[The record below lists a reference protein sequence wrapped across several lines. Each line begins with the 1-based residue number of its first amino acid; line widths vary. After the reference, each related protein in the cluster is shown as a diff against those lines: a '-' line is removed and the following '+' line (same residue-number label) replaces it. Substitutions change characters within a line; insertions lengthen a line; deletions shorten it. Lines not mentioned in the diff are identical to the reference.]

1 MPSTSAISWVV
12 APWKQRAA
20 KTRAAASMISGSR
33 RRWHR
38 RERRAD
44 GRVTTVMG
52 TCSPVPA
59 RRRRPGIVL
68 CHGDELNST
77 YSAIDKARVGERPSM
92 SMRPDGRPP
101 FRADHI
107 GSLLRPPALRQAFRR
122 RAGGE
127 IGEDEFTRI
136 QDDCVRA
143 AVRMQQETGLE
154 VVTDGEFRRGS
165 YWGRFVERTEG
176 LEVRAALLKF
186 RDDHGHEVDFTAPYA
201 TAPMRRAHPLA
212 LDEFLFLR
220 DEATVTAKI
229 TLPAPSTMHFLR
241 FADFA
246 DRNAYADVDAFFAD
260 LIAVFAQEMDGL
272 VQAGC
277 QYVQLDEIAIALLCD
292 PAIRERVAAA
302 GGDPGALVDRYI
314 DAING
319 AVAACPDEV
328 VVGVHMCR
336 GNFRGHYLAD
346 GGYDAVAE
354 RFFAGTDAHHFL
366 LEYDTPR
373 AGDFAP
379 LRFVPNGKG
388 VVLGLI
394 SSKTPV
400 LESLDSLQRR
410 AEEAASHI
418 DLDRLAISPQCG
430 FASSA
435 AGNPLSEA
443 DERAKLQRVVEAARA
458 IWR

>member
-1 MPSTSAISWVV
+1 MSL
-12 APWKQRAA
+12 
-20 KTRAAASMISGSR
+20 
-33 RRWHR
+33 
-38 RERRAD
+38 
-44 GRVTTVMG
+44 
-52 TCSPVPA
+52 
-59 RRRRPGIVL
+59 RP
-68 CHGDELNST
+68 H
-77 YSAIDKARVGERPSM
+77 
-92 SMRPDGRPP
+92 GRPP
-101 FRADHI
+101 FRADHV

-122 RAGGE
+122 RAGNE
-127 IGEDEFTRI
+127 IGADEFARI
-136 QDDCVRA
+136 QDDCVRDG
-143 AVRMQQETGLE
+143 VRMQEATGLE

-201 TAPMRRAHPLA
+201 TAPLRRTEPLA
-212 LDEFLFLR
+212 LDEFIFLR
-220 DEATVTAKI
+220 GVATATAKI

-241 FADFA
+241 FSDFA
-246 DRNAYADVDAFFAD
+246 DHSAYADVDQFFAD
-260 LIAVFAQEMDGL
+260 LVVVFAQEIADL

-277 QYVQLDEIAIALLCD
+277 RYIQLDEIAIALLCD
-292 PAIRERVAAA
+292 PAIRERVAVG
-302 GGDPGALVDRYI
+302 GGDPVALVDRYI

-319 AVAACPDEV
+319 AVAACPDDV
-328 VVGVHMCR
+328 VIGVHMCR

-354 RFFAGTDAHHFL
+354 RFFARTDANHFL

-373 AGDFAP
+373 SGDFAP
-379 LRFVPNGKG
+379 LRFVPKGKG
-388 VVLGLI
+388 VVLGLV

-410 AEEAASHI
+410 TEEAAGHI

-443 DERAKLQRVVEAARA
+443 DERAKLRRVVEAARA

>member
-1 MPSTSAISWVV
+1 MSL
-12 APWKQRAA
+12 
-20 KTRAAASMISGSR
+20 
-33 RRWHR
+33 
-38 RERRAD
+38 
-44 GRVTTVMG
+44 
-52 TCSPVPA
+52 
-59 RRRRPGIVL
+59 RP
-68 CHGDELNST
+68 H
-77 YSAIDKARVGERPSM
+77 
-92 SMRPDGRPP
+92 GRPP
-101 FRADHI
+101 FRADHV

-122 RAGGE
+122 RAGNE
-127 IGEDEFTRI
+127 IGADEFVRI
-136 QDDCVRA
+136 QDDCVRD
-143 AVRMQQETGLE
+143 AVRMQEATGLE

-201 TAPMRRAHPLA
+201 TAPLRRTGPLA
-212 LDEFLFLR
+212 LDEFIFLR
-220 DEATVTAKI
+220 GVATATAKI

-241 FADFA
+241 FADYA
-246 DRNAYADVDAFFAD
+246 DRSAYADVDQFFAD
-260 LIAVFAQEMDGL
+260 LVAVFAQEIADL
-272 VQAGC
+272 VHAGC
-277 QYVQLDEIAIALLCD
+277 RYVQLDEIAIALLCD
-292 PAIRERVAAA
+292 PAIRERVAVG
-302 GGDPGALVDRYI
+302 GGDPVALVDRYI

-319 AVAACPDEV
+319 AVAACPDDV

-354 RFFAGTDAHHFL
+354 RFFARTNANHFL

-373 AGDFAP
+373 SGDFAP
-379 LRFVPNGKG
+379 LRFVPKGKG
-388 VVLGLI
+388 VVLGLV

-410 AEEAASHI
+410 TEEAAGHI

-443 DERAKLQRVVEAARA
+443 DERAKLRRVVEAARA